1 MCKFPL
7 VMKIHTF
14 REEDMFFFKK
24 RISDLQMRG
33 RFRNRLLFDI
43 NAPSKLQHSGGNTEE
58 EAMTFAT
65 ELDHRGIRS
74 SECQPCSPR
83 C

>member
-1 MCKFPL
+1 
-7 VMKIHTF
+7 MKIHTF
-14 REEDMFFFKK
+14 REEDKVLFFFLK
-24 RISDLQMRG
+24 ISDLQMRG

-43 NAPSKLQHSGGNTEE
+43 NAPSTLQRTGGTTEE

-74 SECQPCSPR
+74 SEC
-83 C
+83 